1 VTSLQDFIDA
11 AHIRAGE
18 YKRGTAEQA
27 LVYACEDVVEQEL
40 GSRDI
45 PSSEAASILEEIC
58 HAEDIEVPR
67 ILVARKA
74 KSSLALTYIDENV
87 ICVRGKK
94 TTWQLCFTNLHMPS
108 SARNLTESS
117 SVMSWHVSHASTS
130 QCRTRLSCTR
140 STPELVLKCLP
151 GQQRPHDAISQRTQ
165 PLLNSGRL
173 QS

>member
-1 VTSLQDFIDA
+1 MTSLQDFIDA

-94 TTWQLCFTNLHMPS
+94 TTLATLLHELAHAVVGAES
-108 SARNLTESS
+108 HGVLFRDELARLTRKYI
-117 SVMSWHVSHASTS
+117 SVTYAALLYSVYSGAGLEMSPWPATAS
-130 QCRTRLSCTR
+130 RR
-140 STPELVLKCLP
+140 
-151 GQQRPHDAISQRTQ
+151 
-165 PLLNSGRL
+165 N
-173 QS
+173 

>member
-1 VTSLQDFIDA
+1 MTSLQDFIDA

-94 TTWQLCFTNLHMPS
+94 TTLATLLHELAHAVVGAES
-108 SARNLTESS
+108 HGVLFRDELARLTRKYI
-117 SVMSWHVSHASTS
+117 SVSYAALLYSVYSGAGLEMSPWPATAS
-130 QCRTRLSCTR
+130 RR
-140 STPELVLKCLP
+140 
-151 GQQRPHDAISQRTQ
+151 
-165 PLLNSGRL
+165 N
-173 QS
+173 